1 MDCLKF
7 VCEVYSHKSEVQVSP
22 KDWQVQYK
30 EAAAADGPA
39 TQGADQDED

>member
-7 VCEVYSHKSEVQVSP
+7 VCEVYSHKSEVEVTP

-30 EAAAADGPA
+30 EALANGGGEEEMEA
-39 TQGADQDED
+39 E